1 MIEGERS
8 QRDKSHASH
17 YTRRIT
23 QHRTETRMTP
33 LDWIVVYVLFVMLA
47 VSASFDDED

>member
-1 MIEGERS
+1 
-8 QRDKSHASH
+8 
-17 YTRRIT
+17 
-23 QHRTETRMTP
+23 MTP

>member
-1 MIEGERS
+1 MIGGSRP
-8 QRDKSHASH
+8 QRDKSRVSH